1 MRTSSWIVPVLAALL
16 AVPDLAVAQPPAST
30 TKPGAGVASPPVRPR
45 TAPTARYVIT
55 GTIKELMHGV
65 VDPSADAIW
74 DSVSFDITAAGV
86 VETVPRTNEDWY
98 AVRRHALILAESAN
112 LLRVPGRKVAPATPI
127 PTLVDEPPAPEDL
140 PPEQIQ
146 ILIDRDRTKFA
157 RLSQGLID
165 AAVLAI
171 RAADAKNVDQLSEAG
186 DLLDRACEA
195 CHSEYWYPKGG
206 APAVI
211 PSMRRK
217 PQ

>member
-1 MRTSSWIVPVLAALL
+1 MRTSSWIVPLVSALL
-16 AVPDLAVAQPPAST
+16 AVPGLAAAQPPASAASAAPVA
-30 TKPGAGVASPPVRPR
+30 KPRPAPAS
-45 TAPTARYVIT
+45 RYVIT
-55 GTIKELMHGV
+55 GTIKELMHGII
-65 VDPSADAIW
+65 DPSADAIW

-86 VETVPRTNEDWY
+86 VETVPRTNEEWY

-127 PTLVDEPPAPEDL
+127 PSLVDEPPAPEDL
-140 PPEQIQ
+140 PPDQIQ

-171 RAADAKNVDQLSEAG
+171 RAADAKSVDRLSEAG

-206 APAVI
+206 APKVI

-217 PQ
+217 P

>member
-1 MRTSSWIVPVLAALL
+1 MRTSSGVALALTASL
-16 AVPDLAVAQPPAST
+16 ATASLAVAQSPAS
-30 TKPGAGVASPPVRPR
+30 SPR
-45 TAPTARYVIT
+45 TTPATAAPPRPLAPSRYVIT

-65 VDPSADAIW
+65 IDPSADALW
-74 DSVSFDITAAGV
+74 DAVSYDITAAGV
-86 VETVPRTNEDWY
+86 VETIPRTNEEWY

-112 LLRVPGRKVAPATPI
+112 LLRVPGRRVAPKTPI
-127 PTLVDEPPAPEDL
+127 PSLVDEPPAPEDL

-146 ILIDRDRTKFA
+146 RLIDRDRAKFF
-157 RLSQGLID
+157 RLAQGLID

-171 RAADAKNVDQLSEAG
+171 RAADARDVARLSEAG

-211 PSMRRK
+211 PSMRPK
-217 PQ
+217 P

>member
-1 MRTSSWIVPVLAALL
+1 MRTSLAIVLSFMLGLTALTAAQS
-16 AVPDLAVAQPPAST
+16 AAPAT
-30 TKPGAGVASPPVRPR
+30 
-45 TAPTARYVIT
+45 PTAAAAPRPAPPRYVIT
-55 GTIKELMHGV
+55 GTIKEIMHGII
-65 VDPSADAIW
+65 DPSADALW
-74 DSVSFDITAAGV
+74 EAVSIDVTAAGV

-98 AVRRHALILAESAN
+98 AVRRHALLLAESAN
-112 LLRVPGRKVAPATPI
+112 LLRVPGRRVAPAVPI
-127 PTLVDEPPAPEDL
+127 PSLVDEPPAPEDL

-146 ILIDRDRTKFA
+146 ILIDRDRAKFA

-165 AAVLAI
+165 AALVAI
-171 RAADAKNVDQLSEAG
+171 KAADTKDVGRLSEAG

-217 PQ
+217 P

>member
-1 MRTSSWIVPVLAALL
+1 MRTSFRIAFVFAALS
-16 AVPDLAVAQPPAST
+16 AVPDLAAAQSPSPAARPAAAAAA
-30 TKPGAGVASPPVRPR
+30 KPRPAAAS
-45 TAPTARYVIT
+45 RYVIT
-55 GTIKELMHGV
+55 GTIKELMHGII
-65 VDPSADAIW
+65 DPSADAIW

-140 PPEQIQ
+140 SPDQIQ

-171 RAADAKNVDQLSEAG
+171 DAADAKNVDRLSDAG
-186 DLLDRACEA
+186 ERLDRACEA

-206 APAVI
+206 APKVA
-211 PSMRRK
+211 PTMRRK
-217 PQ
+217 P

>member
-1 MRTSSWIVPVLAALL
+1 MRTSVRNVLVLLALPALAAAQAPSSAARPATTPA
-16 AVPDLAVAQPPAST
+16 AVTRPRPAS
-30 TKPGAGVASPPVRPR
+30 APP
-45 TAPTARYVIT
+45 RYVIT

-65 VDPSADAIW
+65 IDPSADAIW

-86 VETVPRTNEDWY
+86 VETIPRTNDDWY

-127 PTLVDEPPAPEDL
+127 PSLVDEPPAPEDL
-140 PPEQIQ
+140 PPDQIQ
-146 ILIDRDRTKFA
+146 ILIDRDRAKFA
-157 RLSQGLID
+157 QLSQGLID

-171 RAADAKNVDQLSEAG
+171 KAADAKSVDRLSEAG

-206 APAVI
+206 APKVA

-217 PQ
+217 P

>member
-1 MRTSSWIVPVLAALL
+1 MRTSSWIVPLVSALL
-16 AVPDLAVAQPPAST
+16 AVPGLATAQPPASAPVSVAPVA
-30 TKPGAGVASPPVRPR
+30 KPRP
-45 TAPTARYVIT
+45 APSSRYVIT
-55 GTIKELMHGV
+55 GTIKELMHGII
-65 VDPSADAIW
+65 DPSADAIW

-86 VETVPRTNEDWY
+86 VETVPRTNEEWY

-127 PTLVDEPPAPEDL
+127 PSLVDEPPAPEDL
-140 PPEQIQ
+140 PPDQIQ

-171 RAADAKNVDQLSEAG
+171 KAADAKSVDRLSEAG

-206 APAVI
+206 APKVA

-217 PQ
+217 P

>member
-1 MRTSSWIVPVLAALL
+1 MRTSTWLAPLLSVLL
-16 AVPDLAVAQPPAST
+16 AVPGLVAAQSRPATPAPAATPAALAAKPRPVAST
-30 TKPGAGVASPPVRPR
+30 
-45 TAPTARYVIT
+45 RYVIT

-65 VDPSADAIW
+65 IDPSADALW
-74 DSVSFDITAAGV
+74 DAVSYDITAAGV
-86 VETVPRTNEDWY
+86 VETMPRTNEDWY

-112 LLRVPGRKVAPATPI
+112 LLRVPGRRVAPATPI
-127 PTLVDEPPAPEDL
+127 PSLVDEPPAPEDL

-146 ILIDRDRTKFA
+146 ILIDRDRAKFA

-171 RAADAKNVDQLSEAG
+171 KAADAKDVNRLSEAG
-186 DLLDRACEA
+186 DLLDRACES

-206 APAVI
+206 APAAA

-217 PQ
+217 P

>member
-1 MRTSSWIVPVLAALL
+1 MRTFSWIVPVLAALM
-16 AVPDLAVAQPPAST
+16 AVTALRAQAPAPAHKPAPTPTPRPAPAS
-30 TKPGAGVASPPVRPR
+30 
-45 TAPTARYVIT
+45 RYVTT
-55 GTIKELMHGV
+55 GTIKELMHGII
-65 VDPSADAIW
+65 DPSADAIW
-74 DSVSFDITAAGV
+74 ESVSIDVTAAGV
-86 VETVPRTNEDWY
+86 VETVPRTNDDWY

-112 LLRVPGRKVAPATPI
+112 LLRVPGRRVAPAVPI
-127 PTLVDEPPAPEDL
+127 PSLVDEPPAPEDL

-146 ILIDRDRTKFA
+146 ILIDRDRARFA

-171 RAADAKNVDQLSEAG
+171 KAADAKDVTRLSEAG

-217 PQ
+217 P

>member
-1 MRTSSWIVPVLAALL
+1 MRRSVRIVLVLLVLPALAA
-16 AVPDLAVAQPPAST
+16 AQAPSSAARPSTPPAA
-30 TKPGAGVASPPVRPR
+30 GARPR
-45 TAPTARYVIT
+45 PASSAPRYVIT

-65 VDPSADAIW
+65 IDPSADAIW
-74 DSVSFDITAAGV
+74 DSVSYDITAAGV
-86 VETVPRTNEDWY
+86 VETIPRTNDDWY
-98 AVRRHALILAESAN
+98 AVRRHALIIAESAN

-127 PTLVDEPPAPEDL
+127 PSLVDEPPAPEDL
-140 PPEQIQ
+140 PPDQIQ
-146 ILIDRDRTKFA
+146 ILIDRDRAKFMQ
-157 RLSQGLID
+157 LSQGLID

-171 RAADAKNVDQLSEAG
+171 AAADAKNIDRLSEAG

-206 APAVI
+206 VPKVA

>member
-1 MRTSSWIVPVLAALL
+1 MRTSIGNVLVLLALPALAA
-16 AVPDLAVAQPPAST
+16 AQTPSSAARPATAPAAATRPRPVS
-30 TKPGAGVASPPVRPR
+30 ASP
-45 TAPTARYVIT
+45 RYVIT
-55 GTIKELMHGV
+55 GTIKELMHGII
-65 VDPSADAIW
+65 DPSADAIW

-86 VETVPRTNEDWY
+86 VETIPRTNDDWY

-127 PTLVDEPPAPEDL
+127 PSLVDEPPAPEDL
-140 PPEQIQ
+140 PPDQIQ
-146 ILIDRDRTKFA
+146 ILIDRDRAKFA

-171 RAADAKNVDQLSEAG
+171 KAADAKSVDRLSEAG
-186 DLLDRACEA
+186 DLLDRACET

-206 APAVI
+206 APKVA

-217 PQ
+217 P

>member
-1 MRTSSWIVPVLAALL
+1 MRTSSWMVPVLAALL
-16 AVPDLAVAQPPAST
+16 AVPHGAAAQAPPAP
-30 TKPGAGVASPPVRPR
+30 KPAAAPAPRPR
-45 TAPTARYVIT
+45 PAAMPRYVVT

-65 VDPSADAIW
+65 IDPSADAIW

-86 VETVPRTNEDWY
+86 VETIPRTNEDWY

-127 PTLVDEPPAPEDL
+127 PSLVDEPPAPEDL
-140 PPEQIQ
+140 PPDQIQ
-146 ILIDRDRTKFA
+146 ILIDRDRAKFA
-157 RLSQGLID
+157 QLSQGLID

-171 RAADAKNVDQLSEAG
+171 KAADVKNVDRLSEAG

-206 APAVI
+206 APKVA

-217 PQ
+217 P

>member
-1 MRTSSWIVPVLAALL
+1 MRTSIGNVLVLLALPALAA
-16 AVPDLAVAQPPAST
+16 AQTPSVAARPATAPAAATRPRPAS
-30 TKPGAGVASPPVRPR
+30 ASP
-45 TAPTARYVIT
+45 RYVIT
-55 GTIKELMHGV
+55 GTIKELMHGII
-65 VDPSADAIW
+65 DPSADAIW

-86 VETVPRTNEDWY
+86 VETIPRTNDDWY

-127 PTLVDEPPAPEDL
+127 PSLVDEPPAPEDL
-140 PPEQIQ
+140 PPDQIQ
-146 ILIDRDRTKFA
+146 ILIDRDRAKFA

-171 RAADAKNVDQLSEAG
+171 KAADAKSVDRLSEAG

-206 APAVI
+206 APKVA

-217 PQ
+217 P

>member
-1 MRTSSWIVPVLAALL
+1 MLGLTAVLTTADPAA
-16 AVPDLAVAQPPAST
+16 AQ
-30 TKPGAGVASPPVRPR
+30 SPPSTARP
-45 TAPTARYVIT
+45 APAPAARSRPVAPSRYVIT

-65 VDPSADAIW
+65 IDPSADALW
-74 DSVSFDITAAGV
+74 DAVSYDITAAGV
-86 VETVPRTNEDWY
+86 VETIPRTNEEWY

-112 LLRVPGRKVAPATPI
+112 LLRVPGRRVAPKTPI
-127 PTLVDEPPAPEDL
+127 PSLVDEPPAPEDL

-146 ILIDRDRTKFA
+146 ILIDRDRAKFF
-157 RLSQGLID
+157 RLAQGLID

-171 RAADAKNVDQLSEAG
+171 RAADAKDVTRLSEAG
-186 DLLDRACEA
+186 DQLDRACEA

-217 PQ
+217 P